1 MGNEQELHPEPSQEP
16 ATLLLQRPPECPPG
30 PESG

>member
-1 MGNEQELHPEPSQEP
+1 MENEQELHPEPSQEP
-16 ATLLLQRPPECPPG
+16 AMLLLQRPPECPPG